1 MTKEL
6 KEMATLHK
14 RVFMLLP
21 IGVHSSISTKEI
33 EMILG
38 IEERHVREII
48 NILIMEYGIPIGS
61 FRHQNNGFFIA
72 TSEEEKRVGTHSLA
86 EQVNT
91 MKKRLDKIKEADS
104 ETAFLYREKYKD
116 AASYDEQ
123 SNIYE
128 YLEAK
133 EKTPVQ

>member
-1 MTKEL
+1 MND
-6 KEMATLHK
+6 LHK
-14 RVFMLLP
+14 KVFMLLP

-38 IEERHVREII
+38 IQERYVREII
-48 NILIMEYGIPIGS
+48 NNLIMEYGIPIGS

-72 TSEEEKRVGTHSLA
+72 TSEEEKTLGTYSLA

-91 MKKRLDKIKEADS
+91 MKQRLNRIKDTDL
-104 ETAFLYREKYKD
+104 ETAMLYREKYKND
-116 AASYDEQ
+116 IKDYDKQ

-128 YLEAK
+128 YIHE
-133 EKTPVQ
+133 ESEEDIKTEIIA